1 MKSEVPPGKISQLL
15 RVILLAFLAVVGSL
29 LFWSVIRA
37 PAILA
42 RDDNPRR
49 VEAELR
55 IQRGLI
61 FDREDVLLAEN
72 RLANGRSQRQ
82 YPLPAAS
89 PVVGYYSLRHGTAGI
104 EESYDAQLRGDIGNA
119 WQSQIADLLHKPQI
133 GRNVRLTLDANLQA
147 QADNL
152 LDDQA
157 GAALLLRLD
166 PSANGGEIGQILAMA
181 SHPGYDPN
189 RLDETFDELSADER
203 APLLN
208 RVTQGQYQPGLALQP
223 FILAAALEQKVISL
237 DDPVAHANRPVI
249 LHGVATYCATAPP
262 ADATWQDVL
271 AHRCPGPMQDLA
283 GILDLT
289 QVFTDFGL
297 TQPPQLPL
305 NTETAVSPPPANPA
319 LATIGQDTLI
329 VTPLQVGVAWAAL
342 TANGRLPELQL
353 VNALQDDLG
362 NWVSSALEMG
372 PDTAVSAAVA
382 QSVRQALP
390 TAAGTQAFSTLV
402 LSGPGGSTNA
412 WYLGLAPADQPEY
425 VVVVVVE
432 NSSDLALVERIGGE
446 LLTAVTL
453 R

>member
-15 RVILLAFLAVVGSL
+15 RVILLAFLAVVVSL

-42 RDDNPRR
+42 RDDNPRQ
-49 VEAELR
+49 VESELR

-61 FDREDVLLAEN
+61 FDRADVLLAEN

-82 YPLPAAS
+82 YPLPAGS

-104 EESYDAQLRGDIGNA
+104 EESYDAQLRGNIGNT
-119 WQSQIADLLHKPQI
+119 WQSQMADLLHKPQV
-133 GRNVRLTLDANLQA
+133 GRNVRLTLDAGLQA
-147 QADNL
+147 QADSL

-157 GAALLLRLD
+157 GAVLLLRLD
-166 PSANGGEIGQILAMA
+166 PSANGGEIGQILALA

-189 RLDETFDELSADER
+189 QLDETFDDLSADEL

-208 RVTQGQYQPGLALQP
+208 RVTQGQYQPGLVLQP
-223 FILAAALEQKVISL
+223 FVLAAALEQEVISL
-237 DDPVAHANRPVI
+237 DDPVEHANRPVI

-262 ADATWQDVL
+262 VDATWQDVL

-283 GILDLT
+283 GKLDLT

-305 NTETAVSPPPANPA
+305 NTETAVSPPSANPA

-342 TANGRLPELQL
+342 AANGRLPELQL

-372 PDTAVSAAVA
+372 TATAVSAVAA

-390 TAAGTQAFSTLV
+390 ATTDTQAFSTLV

-412 WYLGLAPADQPEY
+412 WYLGLAPANQPEY

-432 NSSDLALVERIGGE
+432 NSGDLAAVERIGSE
-446 LLTAVTL
+446 LLTAVTP

>member
-1 MKSEVPPGKISQLL
+1 MKPEVPPGKISQLL
-15 RVILLAFLAVVGSL
+15 RVVLLAFLAVAVSL

-61 FDREDVLLAEN
+61 FDRDDVVLAEN
-72 RLANGRSQRQ
+72 RLENGRSLRQ

-104 EESYDAQLRGDIGNA
+104 EESYDRPLRGDSDRA
-119 WQSQIADLLHKPQI
+119 WQSQMADLLHKPQI
-133 GRNVRLTLDANLQA
+133 GSNVRLTLDAGLQA
-147 QADNL
+147 QADSL
-152 LDDQA
+152 LDDLA
-157 GAALLLRLD
+157 GAVLLLRLD
-166 PSANGGEIGQILAMA
+166 PAANGGEIGQILALA
-181 SHPGYDPN
+181 SHPGFDPN
-189 RLDETFDELSADER
+189 RLDETFDDLSADEL

-223 FILAAALEQKVISL
+223 FILAAALDQEIISL

-249 LHGVATYCATAPP
+249 LHGVATYCATLPP
-262 ADATWQDVL
+262 TEATWQDVL
-271 AHRCPGPMQDLA
+271 THRCPGPMQDLA
-283 GILDLT
+283 GKLDLT

-297 TQPPQLPL
+297 SLPPQLPL

-319 LATIGQDTLI
+319 LAMIGQDTLI

-342 TANGRLPELQL
+342 AANGRLPELQI
-353 VNALQDDLG
+353 VNALQNNRG
-362 NWVSSALEMG
+362 NWVGSAPETG
-372 PDTAVSAAVA
+372 TDTAVSAAAA
-382 QSVRQALP
+382 QRVRQALP
-390 TAAGTQAFSTLV
+390 AADNTQAFSTLV

-412 WYLGLAPADQPEY
+412 WFLGLIPAEQPEY

-432 NSSDLALVERIGGE
+432 NSGDLAEVERIGGD
-446 LLTAVTL
+446 LLTAVIP